1 MATAKKNTTKKT
13 TGDEVEILDKAP
25 EVNWTVENR
34 IYTEKGVELTN
45 GVLVDVSVFL
55 DNDDLP
61 ASYAAL
67 VAEGN
72 VGAMLIG
79 KLPEKTRTLL
89 DWVGATQRDLRE
101 VIAPIIQRADDL
113 PESEKFKK

>member
-13 TGDEVEILDKAP
+13 TDDEVEVLDPAP
-25 EVNWTVENR
+25 EVKGTVENR
-34 IYTEKGVELTN
+34 IYTEKDVELTN
-45 GVLVDVSVFL
+45 GVLVDVSVLL

-61 ASYAAL
+61 ASFASL

-72 VGAMLIG
+72 VGGMLIA
-79 KLPEKTRTLL
+79 KLTEKTRKLL
-89 DWVGATQRDLRE
+89 DWVGATQKDLRE

-113 PESEKFKK
+113 PESEKYKK

>member
-13 TGDEVEILDKAP
+13 TDEVEVLDPAP
-25 EVNWTVENR
+25 EVKGTVENR
-34 IYTEKGVELTN
+34 IYTEKDVELTN
-45 GVLVDVSVFL
+45 GVKVDVSVLL

-61 ASYAAL
+61 ASFASL

-72 VGAMLIG
+72 VGGMLIA
-79 KLPEKTRTLL
+79 KLPEKTRKLL

>member
-1 MATAKKNTTKKT
+1 MTTAKKNTTKKT
-13 TGDEVEILDKAP
+13 SDEVEVLDKAP
-25 EVNWTVENR
+25 EVNWSVENR

-45 GVLVDVSVFL
+45 GVKVDVSVFL

-61 ASYAAL
+61 VSFAAL

-101 VIAPIIQRADDL
+101 VIAPVIQRADDL
-113 PESEKFKK
+113 PESEKYKK